1 MAAQTTNISSDLV
14 WQLTRMLYLFLF
26 FFFSK
31 RKPYSWHYL
40 KIEEKAQLDRLPTF
54 QSTRHHFLFFFI
66 FAKYIEVIEPRLIQ
80 CFLNRQPEL
89 LPCQGQGW
97 WSPSALP

>member
-14 WQLTRMLYLFLF
+14 WQLTRMLHLFH
-26 FFFSK
+26 FFSQ

-54 QSTRHHFLFFFI
+54 QSTRHHFLFFLF
-66 FAKYIEVIEPRLIQ
+66 
-80 CFLNRQPEL
+80 
-89 LPCQGQGW
+89 
-97 WSPSALP
+97 SPNILKSLSPG